1 VQDHASAIFQRDE
14 LTYRE
19 ALGTRFVGAL
29 WPEIADGAKAYDATW
44 LDRGEKI
51 RADINGVR
59 VRVPATLHT
68 AHFTAPERP

>member
-1 VQDHASAIFQRDE
+1 MEDHASAIFQRDE

-29 WPEIADGAKAYDATW
+29 WPQIADGAKAYDATW
-44 LDRGEKI
+44 LDRETICAIVI
-51 RADINGVR
+51 RVR

-68 AHFTAPERP
+68 AHFPAPERP